1 MEKKLLIDYFG
12 IIKPVLTE
20 DSNGQMIMRGEFGRA
35 DTPTEN
41 KRIYPR
47 AIWEREINRIQ
58 EAISEG
64 KVLGELDHP
73 SDGKTSLK
81 RVSHVMTR
89 LEMEPD
95 GKIVGEARIMN
106 NEHGRQLKSI
116 LDAGGAVG
124 VSSRG
129 MGSTS
134 MNETGYEVV
143 QEDYTYMTHDCVADP
158 AVKSSYPTFSSVEDK
173 QMNKNSITE
182 SLNPDEKKMVVY
194 LNNHP
199 SVLKAIENSS
209 NPLQAMGE
217 HDIDKKSHLSDPNA
231 AWDYENVLKHFGIKI
246 ESKETKMETKVENKE
261 TKPVVETA
269 APVVSPEVVVEAKQP
284 AVKPI
289 DQLAQ
294 EMKDRLEAQRKDLE
308 EAHKKDLEAKLL
320 EAKVSFEKDP
330 KAIAGRIVLEDVAK
344 LLRPVLLPEDVQA
357 AVKEKETVIEAKDKE
372 ITDLKAKLT
381 EEAVKSNKY
390 AKMAHD
396 LGMLL
401 HFEKTVAEGM
411 DKEAVRKIIG
421 DPKKFEKHQDLTEAV
436 EGASS
441 ALKKVM
447 EEKKASDKTEENLKA
462 EYEKK
467 LSEEKQKTVDT
478 QKKLE
483 EAVTLAKGIGIRAY
497 VLERTKNNPN
507 SSKILKLV
515 EDVTTKAQADA
526 LIEKF
531 SVEPSNSEE
540 YNSIRSRFKKL
551 ETTTLVEEQLR
562 ETGIGK
568 KPAASNVVVEGVE
581 AEMAGLFPG
590 ASTEQVRD
598 LSGL

>member
-20 DSNGQMIMRGEFGRA
+20 DSNGQMVMRGEFGRA

-47 AIWEREINRIQ
+47 AIWEREIQRIQ

-158 AVKSSYPTFSSVEDK
+158 AVKSSYPTFSSVE
-173 QMNKNSITE
+173 
-182 SLNPDEKKMVVY
+182 
-194 LNNHP
+194 
-199 SVLKAIENSS
+199 
-209 NPLQAMGE
+209 
-217 HDIDKKSHLSDPNA
+217 
-231 AWDYENVLKHFGIKI
+231 
-246 ESKETKMETKVENKE
+246 SKEIKKETVVMETKVENKE
-261 TKPVVETA
+261 TKPVVETV
-269 APVVSPEVVVEAKQP
+269 APTVSPEVVVEAKQP
-284 AVKPI
+284 IGKPI

-294 EMKDRLEAQRKDLE
+294 EMKDRLDAQKKELE
-308 EAHKKDLEAKLL
+308 ESHKKDLETKLSEAKL
-320 EAKVSFEKDP
+320 AFEKDP

-357 AVKEKETVIEAKDKE
+357 AVKEKEAVIEAKNKE
-372 ITDLKAKLT
+372 IADLKAKLT
-381 EEAVKSNKY
+381 EESVKSNKY

-447 EEKKASDKTEENLKA
+447 EEKKASDKTEENLKT

-467 LSEEKQKTVDT
+467 LSEEKQKTVDV